1 MHLILVPS
9 DFVFSI
15 PGKFGF
21 AVQGDA
27 DTTSPSIAQFI
38 NHVIAESERG
48 RTRFFLRQSALTTSA
63 NQQGGG
69 GATDQSEDENH
80 HVEARLLYPV
90 SRFLVVHSLAH
101 LCRFEI
107 LLKVRKDHID
117 LLPLP
122 ERLKKY
128 LHERQY
134 YTEFVQAY
142 LESVG
147 HLLPNNPITTEA
159 TNASMSEVAME
170 EDEIED
176 HV

>member
-1 MHLILVPS
+1 MS
-9 DFVFSI
+9 FFCYFT
-15 PGKFGF
+15 GKFSF

-48 RTRFFLRQSALTTSA
+48 RTRFFLHQSALTTAPAS

-69 GATDQSEDENH
+69 ADQSQVAGDVEDENR
-80 HVEARLLYPV
+80 HVEARLLDPV

-117 LLPLP
+117 RLPLP
-122 ERLKKY
+122 GSLKHY

-134 YTEFVQAY
+134 YSEFVQAY
-142 LESVG
+142 LEKVG
-147 HLLPNNPITTEA
+147 HLLPNSSTIGEDVLRIEDA
-159 TNASMSEVAME
+159 
-170 EDEIED
+170 DEIED